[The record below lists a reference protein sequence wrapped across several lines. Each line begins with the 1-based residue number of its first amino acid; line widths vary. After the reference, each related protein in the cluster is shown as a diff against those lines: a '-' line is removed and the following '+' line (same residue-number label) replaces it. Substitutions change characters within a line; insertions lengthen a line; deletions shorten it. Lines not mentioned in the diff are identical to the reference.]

1 MKVIEIID
9 NKDKHN
15 FLLVKN
21 ESNFRLRY
29 SSNITSLTCIV
40 GKNGSGKTRFLDS
53 LLCKDKDL
61 EIKTD
66 YKNDENLSI
75 IKYSGAIELHKNIN
89 IPDGSF
95 DISTSYLLCKKS
107 LNEVN
112 RNDSINQ
119 VSAMINFFDSLSI
132 LINPDFKEVHIK
144 LTNAGE
150 AIKKY
155 SDKYLSGN
163 IEQDKLK
170 EFIKQI
176 KIKPKDIM
184 TVLFRKFLS
193 LLFEIL
199 NLNTSNIENSD
210 KVTSILENINFTDL
224 KPTSRFYDSVTKFLE
239 EENKK
244 NHANYN
250 IQFEK
255 RKLENFFNDINF
267 FVTNFKN
274 TLVLKD
280 YNDQKILKKY
290 VEIMAQNS
298 QESSIS
304 REVFSLIE
312 FEWNGLSSGELSL
325 LNLFGRLN
333 EIKDTVKE
341 NVLLLIDEVDLGLH
355 PEWQRRW
362 VKDVLP
368 IIGEILT
375 VRNNILQLIIS
386 THSPIILSDIFD
398 QDIFFLT
405 GNPIDKRTFGQNIYD
420 LFNSSFFLDHV
431 QGEFSA
437 SYISEIS
444 EILKFKK
451 INTETKEMIK
461 NFLSKYFEITTEQDC
476 IKHFESAINIIGE
489 PIIRNHFLY
498 KLKELKNEDIE
509 ELIYYHEQEILRL
522 KGNK

>member
-66 YKNDENLSI
+66 NQNDVNLSI

-119 VSAMINFFDSLSI
+119 VSAMINFFDSLSS
-132 LINPDFKEVHIK
+132 LINPDFKGVHIK

-155 SDKYLSGN
+155 GDRYLSN
-163 IEQDKLK
+163 ILDNSNFKNINKQLNLKPKHIMPILLKKFISILSDILKLNDYNIDD
-170 EFIKQI
+170 FN
-176 KIKPKDIM
+176 KIK
-184 TVLFRKFLS
+184 
-193 LLFEIL
+193 
-199 NLNTSNIENSD
+199 
-210 KVTSILENINFTDL
+210 SILDSINFNDL
-224 KPTSRFYDSVTKFLE
+224 KPKCQFNELVKKYLQDVYNKNDTSCDIELELSKLKQFFTDIKF
-239 EENKK
+239 
-244 NHANYN
+244 
-250 IQFEK
+250 
-255 RKLENFFNDINF
+255 FFNNYKNEWDLSNENDRNALKQYAKMM
-267 FVTNFKN
+267 TNN
-274 TLVLKD
+274 
-280 YNDQKILKKY
+280 NP
-290 VEIMAQNS
+290 
-298 QESSIS
+298 ESSIS
-304 REVFSLIE
+304 SEVFSVIE
-312 FEWNGLSSGELSL
+312 FEWNGLSSGELAL
-325 LNLFGRLN
+325 LNLFGRLH
-333 EIKDTVKE
+333 EIKDKVKDSI
-341 NVLLLIDEVDLGLH
+341 LLLIDEVDLGLH

-368 IIGEILT
+368 IIGNILT
-375 VRNNILQLIIS
+375 VRNKILQIIIS
-386 THSPIILSDIFD
+386 THSPIILSDIYNR
-398 QDIFFLT
+398 DIIFLS
-405 GNPIDKRTFGQNIYD
+405 DKTDNQTFGQNIYE
-420 LFNSSFFLDHV
+420 LFNSSFFLDRV
-431 QGEFSA
+431 QGEFSTK
-437 SYISEIS
+437 YISDIS
-444 EILKFKK
+444 TILESKT
-451 INTETKEMIK
+451 INKETKEKIIV
-461 NFLSKYFEITTEQDC
+461 FLKEYFGITTEDDY
-476 IKHFESAINIIGE
+476 IKYFESAINIIGE

-498 KLKELKNEDIE
+498 KLKELLNEDIE

-522 KGNK
+522 KGKK